1 MILLTWQPGA
11 IGDAYVTARML
22 VRAVQEETGTSW
34 QPDIE
39 DAKDAQG
46 QRERINVRL

>member
-11 IGDAYVTARML
+11 IGDAYVTPRTSI
-22 VRAVQEETGTSW
+22 RAVQEETGTSW
-34 QPDIE
+34 QPGTE